1 MTNREKAEK
10 IVYNLNDRR
19 GINIDF
25 DDEIM
30 EEIYQEIEDVIS
42 DNKSTKN
49 SIQDIM
55 TTLAKH
61 NIDTSLD
68 INPTK
73 NILCLDLKT
82 DAKSHLYLYEDG
94 TLNGRYD
101 YEITIDMND
110 DMDNIIKQLC
120 HEFVNALCGRDYGQ
134 EAWFVLCNKLN
145 IKIV

>member
-1 MTNREKAEK
+1 MTNREKAEQ
-10 IVYNLNDRR
+10 IVDNLNNRR
-19 GINIDF
+19 IHIDF
-25 DDEIM
+25 DDQIM

-42 DNKSTKN
+42 EKTINT
-49 SIQDIM
+49 IQDIIIE
-55 TTLAKH
+55 LDKY
-61 NIDTSLD
+61 NIDTSLGF
-68 INPTK
+68 NPT
-73 NILCLDLKT
+73 NNMICLDLKT
-82 DAKSHLYLYEDG
+82 NAKSHLYLYEDG

-101 YEITIDMND
+101 YETTIDMND